1 MTNYYSCLAP
11 PTCQVEEQE
20 TTIDSTIEQGKGS
33 IQFEIPKTKSK
44 NKSYKSQMERYQRAK
59 TSKQALKAARDAQY
73 REIPWGDMKV
83 AIEARSATKDNMSSV
98 IAAATLASLRRTKR
112 DKVPRKDQVYVIDY
126 DDDEMRCGVLNGTIP
141 SAVAD
146 SGASSNVGTKDDPCP
161 RTGKPSNKVF
171 ILPGGQTVTATEMA
185 TYPFN
190 VRAPASEIHITP
202 GITSNSLLSTGKYA
216 EADYITIFDKDQVN
230 VYDVNDV
237 AITVTRGAILRGW
250 KDPKS
255 GLWRIPLLPTIRQTT
270 VSNANTETVLVN
282 KPPTEF
288 LPQRPPS
295 IEAIA
300 NVYELKTQPEIVR
313 YYHAAAG
320 FPTKPTWLKAIK
332 NNHYASW
339 TGLSYE
345 GVNKHFPESEETHKG
360 HARKLKSGQRSTKK
374 KRKAVINGEPDPDER
389 IPRASSTAAS
399 AAAAASEES
408 DEEDT
413 NWPQAREQGVMFK
426 IVQLDVDHDKEEEEL
441 LRVIYSD
448 GTGRLPKTSRRGM
461 NYIMVMVEIDSKA
474 ILAEAMRNRSAKE
487 QCRAYQH
494 LLDRLHSYKI
504 FPKKHI
510 LDNEI
515 SDDLKAVIKLNKLEY
530 ELVPPHDHRR
540 NIAEKGIQ
548 TYKSHLISILCGTD
562 KDFPLYL
569 WCDLLPQVEHTLN
582 LLRPSGKLPTVSAY
596 AYLHGQHNYD
606 RHPFAPLGCK
616 VEAHVMPSNR
626 ETWAEHTVSG
636 YYIGCS
642 HEHYRC
648 HQVYVTSTRHIRV
661 FQTVFFKHKYLTQPT
676 FTSHDALIRAADKL
690 ADAISGTIPKNSTT
704 ENGIKSLLDIF
715 KQQANVAKNRL
726 DAKAKQMND
735 AATQRVQDERQK
747 EATTQPSNLA
757 TAQRVPTATTTFE
770 TENKPTDQ
778 VNGKRNN
785 VPTITQDEDET
796 PTTTHTSNRVLRS
809 ETRSLTDEFLYNA
822 MEFPGV
828 ATTFA
833 TNNRASPKQT
843 QQVMPDWINAV
854 INKETGEPME
864 YRHLLKDPKQRE
876 RWLKSFGKEIRRLV
890 TTTKTIKFVSWKNIP
905 KDRLRDITYARICC
919 NERPEKTD
927 PYRTRITMG
936 GNLIN
941 YPGDCGTPTAD
952 LLTVKLLLN
961 SVISTLRA
969 KFMTID
975 IKDFYLMTPME
986 RREYFR
992 IKLELF
998 PEDVI
1003 DEYDLRSLV
1012 DDKGYIFCEVQRGMY
1027 GLPQAGILAQE
1038 QLEIKLNKAGYTQSK
1053 ITPGFWKHAWRPIS
1067 FTLVV
1072 DDFGIKYV
1080 GKEHAEHLISV
1091 LKQDYEIDTDW
1102 EGTRYLGLTLD
1113 WDYTERQVH
1122 LSMPG
1127 YIAKALLRFAHPTPS
1142 KPQHQPHPHTE
1153 RRYGATIQY
1162 AKNPDDSP
1170 LLLAED
1176 KTFIQQVLGVLL
1188 YYGRA
1193 VDATILV
1200 ALSSIASMQAA
1211 PTELTMKLIKML
1223 LDYVATNP
1231 DAILTYKK
1239 SNMVLMVHS
1248 DASYLSEPGA
1258 RSRAGGHFFMSTD
1271 TDNPPNNGAV
1281 LNMSQI
1287 IKSVMSS
1294 AAEAELGALYINAC
1308 EAVAIRQL
1316 LNEMGHKQPRTPIQ
1330 TDNSTALGV
1339 VTNNIQP
1346 RRTKAMDMR
1355 YYWLRCRDAQ
1365 GQFKYYWKPGPTNLA
1380 DY

>member
-1 MTNYYSCLAP
+1 
-11 PTCQVEEQE
+11 
-20 TTIDSTIEQGKGS
+20 
-33 IQFEIPKTKSK
+33 
-44 NKSYKSQMERYQRAK
+44 
-59 TSKQALKAARDAQY
+59 
-73 REIPWGDMKV
+73 
-83 AIEARSATKDNMSSV
+83 
-98 IAAATLASLRRTKR
+98 
-112 DKVPRKDQVYVIDY
+112 
-126 DDDEMRCGVLNGTIP
+126 
-141 SAVAD
+141 
-146 SGASSNVGTKDDPCP
+146 
-161 RTGKPSNKVF
+161 
-171 ILPGGQTVTATEMA
+171 
-185 TYPFN
+185 
-190 VRAPASEIHITP
+190 
-202 GITSNSLLSTGKYA
+202 
-216 EADYITIFDKDQVN
+216 
-230 VYDVNDV
+230 
-237 AITVTRGAILRGW
+237 
-250 KDPKS
+250 
-255 GLWRIPLLPTIRQTT
+255 
-270 VSNANTETVLVN
+270 
-282 KPPTEF
+282 
-288 LPQRPPS
+288 
-295 IEAIA
+295 
-300 NVYELKTQPEIVR
+300 
-313 YYHAAAG
+313 
-320 FPTKPTWLKAIK
+320 
-332 NNHYASW
+332 
-339 TGLSYE
+339 
-345 GVNKHFPESEETHKG
+345 
-360 HARKLKSGQRSTKK
+360 
-374 KRKAVINGEPDPDER
+374 
-389 IPRASSTAAS
+389 
-399 AAAAASEES
+399 
-408 DEEDT
+408 
-413 NWPQAREQGVMFK
+413 MFK
-426 IVQLDVDHDKEEEEL
+426 IVQLDVDDDREDDEL

-461 NYIMVMVEIDSKA
+461 NYIMVMVEIDSMA

-487 QCRAYQH
+487 QCRAYQL

-515 SDDLKAVIKLNKLEY
+515 SDDLKSVIKRNNLEY

-569 WCDLLPQVEHTLN
+569 WCDLLPQVEHMLN

-606 RHPFAPLGCK
+606 RHPFTPLGCK

-626 ETWAEHTVSG
+626 DTWAEHTLSG

-648 HQVYVTSTRHIRV
+648 HKVYVTSTRHIRV

-676 FTSHDALIRAADKL
+676 FTSHDALIVAADKL
-690 ADAISGTIPKNSTT
+690 ADAISGTMPKNSTT
-704 ENGIKSLLDIF
+704 ENGIKQLLDIF
-715 KQQANVAKNRL
+715 KQQANIAKDRL
-726 DAKAKQMND
+726 DAKTKRLND
-735 AATQRVQDERQK
+735 AATQRVQDEN
-747 EATTQPSNLA
+747 PA

-770 TENKPTDQ
+770 SNDEPNDRVDGQ
-778 VNGKRNN
+778 RNN
-785 VPTITQDEDET
+785 VPTITQDEDEM
-796 PTTTHTSNRVLRS
+796 PTTTRASNRVLRS

-822 MEFPGV
+822 MEFPGI
-828 ATTFA
+828 TTTITAKNTASRKYAQQFI
-833 TNNRASPKQT
+833 TNWA
-843 QQVMPDWINAV
+843 NAV
-854 INKETGEPME
+854 IDKETGELME
-864 YRHLLKDPKQRE
+864 YKHLLKDPRHRE
-876 RWLKSFGKEIRRLV
+876 RWQKSFGKEIRRLA
-890 TTTKTIKFVSWKNIP
+890 TMTETIKFVVWRDIP
-905 KDRLRDITYARICC
+905 KDRLSDITYARICC

-927 PYRTRITMG
+927 PDRTRITMG

-941 YPGDCGTPTAD
+941 YPGDCGTPTAN

-961 SVISTLRA
+961 SVISTPQA

-986 RREYFR
+986 RKEYFR
-992 IKLELF
+992 IKLDLF

-1003 DEYDLRSLV
+1003 DEYNLRSQV
-1012 DDKGYIFCEVQRGMY
+1012 DHKGYIFWEVHRGMY
-1027 GLPQAGILAQE
+1027 GLPQAGLLAQE
-1038 QLEIKLNKAGYTQSK
+1038 QLITRLNKAGYTQSK
-1053 ITPGFWKHAWRPIS
+1053 VTPGFWKHAWRPIS

-1072 DDFGIKYV
+1072 DDFGVKYV

-1113 WDYTERQVH
+1113 WDYIERQVH

-1127 YIAKALLRFAHPTPS
+1127 YIAKALTRFAHPTPN

-1153 RRYGATIQY
+1153 RIYGATIQY
-1162 AKNPDDSP
+1162 AKKTDDSP
-1170 LLLAED
+1170 LLPAEG
-1176 KTFIQQVLGVLL
+1176 KTYIQQVLGVLL

-1193 VDATILV
+1193 VDSTILV

-1211 PTELTMKLIKML
+1211 PTALTKDLIKML
-1223 LDYVATNP
+1223 LDYVATHP
-1231 DAILTYKK
+1231 DAILTYKR
-1239 SNMVLMVHS
+1239 SNMVLAVHS

-1258 RSRAGGHFFMSTD
+1258 RSRAGGHFFMSSNV
-1271 TDNPPNNGAV
+1271 DNPPNNGAV

-1308 EAVAIRQL
+1308 EAVAMRQL

-1355 YYWLRCRDAQ
+1355 FYWLRYRDAQ

-1380 DY
+1380 NYWTKHHPTKHHVEKRATILTPKFILEALRASTKRTPATAGKGSTATAPAA